1 MASGETN
8 SDRDCQDFVILGV
21 GMVGGPAWGVGGYPL
36 AAGSR
41 TVQGVGGYPGASHV
55 MAAMIGA
62 RFFARRR
69 LVGLTVTRDR
79 TSDTRSL
86 WLAGLHRLDG
96 LHRLHI
102 RSRAAFCT
110 YLP

>member
-1 MASGETN
+1 
-8 SDRDCQDFVILGV
+8 
-21 GMVGGPAWGVGGYPL
+21 
-36 AAGSR
+36 
-41 TVQGVGGYPGASHV
+41 

-110 YLP
+110 YLPALTAPSSLTVTTVTTVT

>member
-1 MASGETN
+1 
-8 SDRDCQDFVILGV
+8 
-21 GMVGGPAWGVGGYPL
+21 
-36 AAGSR
+36 
-41 TVQGVGGYPGASHV
+41 
-55 MAAMIGA
+55 MIGA